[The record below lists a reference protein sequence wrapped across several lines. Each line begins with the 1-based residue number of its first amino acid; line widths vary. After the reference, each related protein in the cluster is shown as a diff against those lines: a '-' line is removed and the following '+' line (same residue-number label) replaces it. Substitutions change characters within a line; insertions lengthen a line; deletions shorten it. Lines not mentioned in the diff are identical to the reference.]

1 MIKRIL
7 IFLLFIYCFYSNIII
22 ALLKISWL
30 KPLLSV
36 SILLMLILGLAIN
49 YKDYSHKKVLIL
61 PFFLVIIF
69 VSIWPKMGYI
79 NLFYTLFF
87 GWILMQNIKFSLKI
101 IKITF
106 FIQLVLV
113 LYEAISVNVIYNF
126 VESGVLANNKFEY
139 ESIDQTIIGFR
150 PKGLFAGTL
159 IATSFIIYLS
169 MIFRNNLK
177 MLLLIFFMAVIVN
190 GRLAILIS
198 ALILFLK
205 IFKSYDIII
214 FNRINTFK
222 KILFFTL
229 PLIIILFVIALALP
243 SSNFENLTNTFDL
256 SSTSNFGRLFRYTQ
270 AIITYLDYN
279 FVQKL
284 FGNPLNEI
292 YDQYD
297 RVVASESGFLSMFL
311 DIGLI
316 GVIFYMYY
324 FIKAWKSDNNKLIG
338 FETKII
344 SFKFLVLI
352 MFFSFLQYEHINGN
366 VRGMLFWFLF
376 LSQLYGNKLRKKK
389 LELKKI

>member
-36 SILLMLILGLAIN
+36 SILLVLILGLAIN

-376 LSQLYGNKLRKKK
+376 LSQLYSNKLRKKK